1 MALVAVCGFHR
12 SLGTGKSLSFVRCHT
27 VPRALLISL
36 KVIGVIAASLL
47 VVFLASG
54 DELALHF
61 GTIVL
66 VLSASVICFFAKARS
81 VRAQALAFL
90 FLTVGVSHA
99 VDRYFW
105 VGVWDRGY
113 PWPYSHGS
121 DCSSCGGFIGS
132 ISPFMNEV
140 ATICFSVLAMV
151 AATAVVWHLTLR
163 STGRCAIKPRSA
175 G

>member
-1 MALVAVCGFHR
+1 M
-12 SLGTGKSLSFVRCHT
+12 
-27 VPRALLISL
+27 PRAFLISL
-36 KVIGVIAASLL
+36 KIIGVVVTALL
-47 VVFLASG
+47 VVFLATSS
-54 DELALHF
+54 ELALHF
-61 GTIVL
+61 GTTVL
-66 VLSASVICFFAKARS
+66 VLAGSVICFFAKARS

-90 FLTVGVSHA
+90 FLTIGVSHA

-105 VGVWDRGY
+105 VGVWERGY

-140 ATICFSVLAMV
+140 ATVCFSVLAVLAAIAV
-151 AATAVVWHLTLR
+151 AWHLTLR